1 MFTNLDI
8 TSIEE
13 WQGPKYSLSEH
24 ATLTRCKKKHDYAYR
39 QGLSPANPP
48 SYLNKGKYLHMLLAT
63 YLSRFAEGHDIRDVE
78 RLSTDVLGQ
87 LSDQRL
93 AGDPTATV
101 AESDRV
107 EVNRVVADYLA
118 HLDMDGVTVG
128 GVELEFLVDIDL
140 RNLDDET
147 VPLHGFIDAV
157 IRKGDELWIVEH
169 KTAGRAWSQGNF
181 QFAYQGRVYA
191 DVWHQLTAER
201 PTGILY
207 NFFYPKAHDSKM
219 VFVTEDESFI
229 IRQELQA
236 AVEMREAAY
245 LTREPHWG
253 CTDCWFRN
261 ICVTEMYGGDSS
273 NLIGTEYIVDE
284 AKVARFNG
292 ETE

>member
-1 MFTNLDI
+1 MLTNLD
-8 TSIEE
+8 TPSIEE

-39 QGLSPANPP
+39 QGLSPASPP
-48 SYLNKGKYLHMLLAT
+48 SYLSKGKYLHLLLAT
-63 YLSRFAEGHDIRDVE
+63 YLTRFSNGDDVRNVE
-78 RLSTDVLGQ
+78 ELSSDVLEQ
-87 LSDQRL
+87 LSQARL
-93 AGDPTATV
+93 DGDPTATV

-107 EVNRVVADYLA
+107 EINRVVADYLS
-118 HLDMDGVTVG
+118 HLDMDGVTVE

-140 RNLDDET
+140 RTLDDEI

-157 IRKGDELWIVEH
+157 LRKGDELWIVEH

-191 DVWHQLTAER
+191 DVWKELMGEA

-207 NFFYPKAHDSKM
+207 NFFYPKAHDTKM
-219 VFVTEDESFI
+219 VFVTEAESLI
-229 IRQELQA
+229 IREELQA

-253 CTDCWFRN
+253 CTECWFRN

-273 NLIGTEYIVDE
+273 SLIGTEYVVDE
-284 AKVARFNG
+284 AKVARFQV
-292 ETE
+292 ED